1 MNMPVIERA
10 KTWLSGITSSDSWQ
24 NRVTGMGIIGR
35 DKGESTTFGAARRLD
50 RTTLDELGR
59 DGLAK
64 KIVDRI
70 VDDAMRGGWVV
81 SFTGDEDADISTEQ
95 AVEYNDRLTNWYKR
109 IKIKRTLT
117 THFKYARR
125 YGGSLLAIGAEDGGD
140 ASMPLN
146 PESVTRL
153 SWLRT
158 HDRYQVAQSGNIE
171 GNPSSKDFGYPESYY
186 LYSSTSLGVANRTS
200 NEQMLNVPVHAS
212 RLWRTDGVVS
222 SERERDR
229 NEGWGDS
236 VLEACWEPLSNWASG
251 MKSARTTLQ
260 DYTQGV
266 YGIKNLPSIIMA
278 NGDEEVRKRW
288 ALGDFLKS
296 MHNAIMIDADNES
309 YNRITTSL
317 AGMSDIIDRNAMH
330 LSAVSGMPMTLL
342 FGLSPS
348 GFGTGEAEGDNWDD
362 SVSSFQ
368 TDNIQPLLEYVL
380 GLLFRT
386 KEFADFPKNWSIKF
400 APLKLMSQSEEAD
413 IRLKTSQADAIDI
426 QSQVLGPDE
435 VARSRYGGA
444 SYSTETKLDER
455 SREIEQGDGDER
467 REGTMPDGIEAALL
481 GQIIDLHERVKSGT
495 VEKSAAMALLGM
507 LMPSADQ
514 AKIAGLLPVDTPT
527 PDAGL
532 FDNAPLEP
540 ALEPDTQ

>member
-1 MNMPVIERA
+1 MNKPVIERA

-35 DKGESTTFGAARRLD
+35 DKAESTTFGAARRLD

-81 SFTGDEDADISTEQ
+81 SFTGDEETDVSTEQ
-95 AVEYNDRLTNWYKR
+95 AVEYNDRLTDWYKR

-125 YGGSLLAIGAEDGGD
+125 YGGALLAIGAEDGGD

-158 HDRYQVAQSGNIE
+158 HDRFQVSQSGNIE

-186 LYSSTSLGVANRTS
+186 LYSTTSLGVANRTS

-222 SERERDR
+222 SERERDL

-413 IRLKTSQADAIDI
+413 IRLKTAQADAIDI

-455 SREIEQGDGDER
+455 TREIELEASEEVGVAPDAIAFTGIQISSILDIIER
-467 REGTMPDGIEAALL
+467 IRIGSL
-481 GQIIDLHERVKSGT
+481 GKET
-495 VEKSAAMALLGM
+495 AMAVLRASFPQT
-507 LMPSADQ
+507 PSEVFSSMIDPV
-514 AKIAGLLPVDTPT
+514 IITGPPVEPGL
-527 PDAGL
+527 
-532 FDNAPLEP
+532 P
-540 ALEPDTQ
+540 ALGPDTQ